1 MIDFPDNN
9 DALEQSSSEVL
20 QGASPDA
27 HRCEDSPALIMQVL
41 EGVPNPHLIQV
52 VRTHFGSCLQCQNAL
67 DLEIRFKL
75 AMAQRVTDKAPPSL
89 QLRISESLQRIDLG
103 DITISDL

>member
-9 DALEQSSSEVL
+9 DALDQNPSEALHSASS
-20 QGASPDA
+20 DT
-27 HRCEDSPALIMQVL
+27 HKCEDSAVLITQAL
-41 EGVPNPHLIQV
+41 EGVPNPQLIQA
-52 VRTHFGSCLQCQNAL
+52 VRSHFGTCVQCLSAL

-75 AMAQRVTDKAPPSL
+75 AMAQRATDKAPPSL
-89 QLRISESLQRIDLG
+89 QLRISESLQRIDLK

>member
-9 DALEQSSSEVL
+9 DALEQKSSEAL
-20 QGASPDA
+20 HGASAEA
-27 HRCEDSPALIMQVL
+27 HRCEDSAALITQAL
-41 EGVPNPHLIQV
+41 EGVPNPQLIQA
-52 VRTHFGSCLQCQNAL
+52 VRNHFGTCMQCLNAL

-75 AMAQRVTDKAPPSL
+75 AMAQRATDKAPPSL
-89 QLRISESLQRIDLG
+89 QLRISESLQRIDLK

>member
-1 MIDFPDNN
+1 MIDFPDND
-9 DALEQSSSEVL
+9 DALDGKPAEAL
-20 QGASPDA
+20 QGASA
-27 HRCEDSPALIMQVL
+27 ENHRCEESPALIIQAL
-41 EGVPNPHLIQV
+41 EGVPNPQLIQA
-52 VRTHFGSCLQCQNAL
+52 VRNHFGACIQCLNAL

-75 AMAQRVTDKAPPSL
+75 AMAQRATDKAPPSL

>member
-1 MIDFPDNN
+1 MINFQDNN
-9 DALEQSSSEVL
+9 DALDGKPAESL
-20 QGASPDA
+20 QGSSDET
-27 HRCEDSPALIMQVL
+27 HRCEESPALITQAL
-41 EGVPNPHLIQV
+41 EGAPNPQLIQA
-52 VRTHFGSCLQCQNAL
+52 VRNHLGGCMQCLNAL

-75 AMAQRVTDKAPPSL
+75 AMAQRATDKAPPSL